1 MIYDTLDEA
10 LTDMQTLGTWDP
22 DRLISHYG
30 ITYHYTSGLPDN
42 IKGYSIP
49 LTRTFFM
56 NENVASPV
64 FVKCH
69 EFYHCLLDDSIEPLI
84 DTSMVSNS
92 KIEARANNGAYYI
105 MLKDYIN
112 ITGIEPSDF
121 DLTRFVKFYNL
132 DSKHLLFVRNTVESA
147 LGIKIN
153 KGVFSL

>member
-30 ITYHYTSGLPDN
+30 ITYHLTSGLPDN
-42 IKGYSIP
+42 INGYSIP
-49 LTRTFFM
+49 LTRTFFI
-56 NENVASPV
+56 NEKTSFPT

-92 KIEARANNGAYYI
+92 KIESRANHGAFYI
-105 MLKDYIN
+105 MIKNYVN
-112 ITGIEPSDF
+112 ESGIEPQDF
-121 DLTRFVKFYNL
+121 DVTRFSDAYCLEPKQQ
-132 DSKHLLFVRNTVESA
+132 LFIRNIAEDA

-153 KGVFSL
+153 TGAFSL